1 MTGHVGGWPMT
12 VFLDP
17 GVPFYGGTY
26 FPPEPGH
33 GMPSFRM
40 VMEAVVESWAT
51 QRERIRASAAR
62 IRDQL
67 GAIGRL
73 EPSTELLSPDLV
85 RSAVGRLRTMATLAT
100 ASSAERPR
108 RTPPAALKRR
118 WRTAWRTW
126 CG

>member
-1 MTGHVGGWPMT
+1 MT

-17 GVPFYGGTY
+17 EGVPFYGGTY
-26 FPPEPGH
+26 FPPEPRH

-85 RSAVGRLRTMATLAT
+85 RSAVGRLRTMADPA
-100 ASSAERPR
+100 PR
-108 RTPPAALKRR
+108 RVRRSAQVPARGGARAAAGARR
-118 WRTAWRTW
+118 GGRGAR
-126 CG
+126 